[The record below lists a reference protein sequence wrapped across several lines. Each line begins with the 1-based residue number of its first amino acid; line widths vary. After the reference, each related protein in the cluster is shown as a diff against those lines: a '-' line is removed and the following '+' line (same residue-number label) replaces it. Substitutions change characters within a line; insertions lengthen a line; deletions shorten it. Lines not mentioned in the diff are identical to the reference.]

1 MSDQTREAAKPQ
13 SWSRRLGAV
22 VRWLHTYVSL
32 LGFLALLFFAV
43 TGFTL
48 NHAELF
54 HPGAPQVRET
64 QGRLDPALLGRGSGA
79 TTPPP
84 AESAVL
90 PPLAEPFEEP
100 AEAPMLP
107 EPFEEPAAAPPTA
120 QPVEEAAAPP
130 PLAPPGEDM
139 AAPPPVE
146 EAPVPVPHGDVDA
159 AVANS
164 APGGLSDPP
173 ADPAETAPLDRLA
186 VAETLRSR
194 HGLRGAV
201 VRFTVD
207 PFQCIV
213 SFQRPGYRADVLI
226 DRTTGEY
233 LVGEVSLGALAVLHD
248 LHRGKAAGAIWSG
261 MIDLSAVVMA
271 VASITGLALLIFY
284 RRRRLSGLLVA
295 AAGTLAAVLVY
306 VFFVP

>member
-1 MSDQTREAAKPQ
+1 MSDQTREAPKPK
-13 SWSRRLGAV
+13 SWTRRLGAA

-54 HPGAPQVRET
+54 HPGRPQVRET
-64 QGRLDPALLGRGSGA
+64 QGRLDPALLRRGSDDP
-79 TTPPP
+79 TPPP

-90 PPLAEPFEEP
+90 PPLAEPLEKP

-107 EPFEEPAAAPPTA
+107 EPFEEPAAPPPIA
-120 QPVEEAAAPP
+120 QPIEESAAPP
-130 PLAPPGEDM
+130 PLAPPGAEV
-139 AAPPPVE
+139 AAPPPA
-146 EAPVPVPHGDVDA
+146 EAAPNPAPPDDFD
-159 AVANS
+159 VANP

-173 ADPAETAPLDRLA
+173 ADPAAAAPLDRLA
-186 VAETLRSR
+186 IAETLRSR

-201 VRFTVD
+201 ARFSVD

-226 DRTTGEY
+226 DRATGEY

-248 LHRGKAAGAIWSG
+248 LHRGTAAGPIWSG